1 MFPFLNRN
9 HVSTTQANIIV
20 MEQEIKK
27 FLRLQIF
34 GAFPENRATCLG
46 PLILDQFWICGLLLF
61 CFFEMKKKKQKKN
74 IKHLNIATH

>member
-1 MFPFLNRN
+1 
-9 HVSTTQANIIV
+9 

-46 PLILDQFWICGLLLF
+46 PLILDQFWICALLLF
-61 CFFEMKKKKQKKN
+61 CFFEMKKKTKK
-74 IKHLNIATH
+74 KHQTLKYCHTLMRISICFAKILLWFVSITL

>member
-1 MFPFLNRN
+1 MFPFLNRS

-34 GAFPENRATCLG
+34 GDFPENRATCLR
-46 PLILDQFWICGLLLF
+46 PLILDQF
-61 CFFEMKKKKQKKN
+61 
-74 IKHLNIATH
+74 